1 MAERGLLLSI
11 LIVKHKIMAIIEGI
25 LDLQKYDFTDTSF
38 DLLMQKRIHRVLVIC
53 SNYDNYMLEEDG
65 RIDEQ
70 IFNEYASLNMRY
82 PPTFVQT
89 DNAEDAFRIL
99 QNGNIDLVI
108 SMLSLKGTDV
118 FALAKLI
125 KAKYKNIPIVVLT
138 YFSREVSLRL
148 EGEDLTAID
157 YVFCW
162 LGDASLILAII
173 KLIED
178 KMNADHDIE
187 NIGVQSII
195 LVENSIR
202 YISSYLPNIYR
213 IILMQSQE
221 FQREA
226 LNEHQ
231 RMLKMRGRPKI
242 LLANNFNDA
251 LILYRKHKYNV
262 LGVISDISYN
272 RDGIPDENAG
282 IELCKAVMAD
292 DDKVP
297 FLLQSS
303 SAGHKQVAEEL
314 GAGFIFKYSKSLSLE
329 LRNFII
335 QNLAFGPFVFKN
347 ADTLEPIA
355 IATDLQSLQQ
365 KLLTIPDTTLEY
377 HATRNHFS
385 KWLNARALFP
395 VAQMFKYVRKEDF
408 DTMDEMRRFLYVAIS
423 SFRLGKGRGVIAKF
437 DKTSFDEYQ
446 IFSRIGEGSIGGK
459 ARGLAF
465 INRIIKNNKLFSM
478 FPDVLITI
486 PRTVVLSTDIFD
498 EFMDHNNLYS
508 IALSDLS
515 DDEIL
520 KRFVNA
526 DLPGHVYQDFY
537 AFLEV
542 SRNVPIAVRSS
553 SKLEDSH
560 YQPFAGVYS
569 TYMIPRLPDN
579 KLMVKMLS
587 DAIKEVY
594 ASVYYRASKD
604 YMTATANVIDEEK
617 MGIILQEVCGNR
629 HGEIYYPTIS
639 GVARSINYYPIGS
652 EKAEDGIV
660 NIAFGLGKLI
670 VEGGLSLRFS
680 PKYPKK
686 ILQLSSPET
695 ALRDT
700 QKEFCALDLNMN
712 SFVPSTDDGV
722 NILKIDIKD
731 MNNAGALKY
740 VASTYDRTN
749 NILRDGIISSGKRVI
764 TFSNVLQY
772 NIFPLAEILRTLLEL
787 GQREMNNPI
796 EIEFAVNLE
805 TPQGTPKVFNFLQ
818 IRPIVH
824 SEEVHNISLEHIK
837 TEDTII
843 YSESALGNGI
853 FKGINDIVYVKPDS
867 FNAANNKSVA
877 IEIEKINAKFLK
889 EERGYILIGPGRWG
903 SADPWLGIPVKWHQ
917 ISGSRIIIES
927 GLKNYRIDP
936 SQGTHF
942 FQNLTSFRVGYF
954 TLNPYINEGYFDVD
968 FLNNLE
974 ATYEDGYLR
983 HVSFKDPLE
992 IMIDGKMHKGVILKP
1007 GRT

>member
-1 MAERGLLLSI
+1 MT
-11 LIVKHKIMAIIEGI
+11 IIEGI

-70 IFNEYASLNMRY
+70 IFNEYASLNLRY

-89 DNAEDAFRIL
+89 DNAEDAFTIL
-99 QNGNIDLVI
+99 QDGNIDLVI

-118 FALAKLI
+118 FALAKRI
-125 KAKYKNIPIVVLT
+125 KAKYENIPIVVLT

-148 EGEDLTAID
+148 EGEDLSAID

-178 KMNADHDIE
+178 KMNADNDIE
-187 NIGVQSII
+187 NIGVQAII

-213 IILMQSQE
+213 IVLLQSLD

-231 RMLKMRGRPKI
+231 RNLKMRGRPKI

-251 LILYRKHKYNV
+251 LDLYKKYKYNV
-262 LGVISDISYN
+262 LGVISDISYK
-272 RDGIPDENAG
+272 RDNITDENAG

-297 FLLQSS
+297 FLIQSS
-303 SAGHKQVAEEL
+303 SLKHKKIAEEL
-314 GAGFIFKYSKSLSLE
+314 GAGFINKYSKSLSLE

-335 QNLAFGPFVFKN
+335 QNLSFGPFVFRN
-347 ADTLEPIA
+347 PDTLEPIA

-365 KLLTIPDTTLEY
+365 KLLTIPDNVLEY

-395 VAQMFKYVRKEDF
+395 VAQMFKYIRKEDF
-408 DTMDEMRRFLYVAIS
+408 ETMDEMRRFLYVAIS

-465 INRIIKNNKLFSM
+465 INRIIKNNKLFNK

-498 EFMDHNNLYS
+498 EFMDQNNLYS
-508 IALSDLS
+508 VALSDLS

-520 KRFVNA
+520 NRFINA
-526 DLPGHVYQDFY
+526 ELPGHVYQDFY
-537 AFLEV
+537 AFLAV
-542 SRNVPIAVRSS
+542 SRNYPIAVRSS

-560 YQPFAGVYS
+560 YQPFAGIYS

-594 ASVYYRASKD
+594 ASVYYKVSKA

-629 HGEIYYPTIS
+629 HGEIYYPTLS
-639 GVARSINYYPIGS
+639 GVARSINYYPIGY

-660 NIAFGLGKLI
+660 NIALGLGKLI

-680 PKYPKK
+680 PKHPKK
-686 ILQLSSPET
+686 ILQLSSPEA

-700 QKEFCALDLNMN
+700 QKVFCALDLNIN

-731 MNNAGALKY
+731 MNNEAAMKY
-740 VASTYDRTN
+740 VASTYDRN
-749 NILRDGIISSGKRVI
+749 NNVLRDGIIHSGKRVI
-764 TFSNVLQY
+764 TFSNILQHKT
-772 NIFPLAEILRTLLEL
+772 FPLADILSTLLEL
-787 GQREMNNPI
+787 GQQEMNNPI
-796 EIEFAVNLE
+796 EIEFAANLE
-805 TPQGTPKVFNFLQ
+805 TPAGTPKIFNFLQ
-818 IRPIVH
+818 IRPIVYTDETH
-824 SEEVHNISLEHIK
+824 TTNLDHIK
-837 TEDTII
+837 TKETII
-843 YSESALGNGI
+843 YSESALGNGV
-853 FKGINDIVYVKPDS
+853 FKGINDLVYVKPDS

-877 IEIEKINAKFLK
+877 IEIEKINALFVKQGK
-889 EERGYILIGPGRWG
+889 GYVLIGPGRWG
-903 SADPWLGIPVKWHQ
+903 STDAWLGIPVKWPQ
-917 ISGSRIIIES
+917 ISAARIIIES

-954 TLNPYINEGYFDVD
+954 TLNPYINEGYYDVD
-968 FLNNLE
+968 FLNKLE
-974 ATYEDGYLR
+974 PIYEDNFIR
-983 HVSFKDPLE
+983 HVRFVNPLE
-992 IMIDGKMHKGVILKP
+992 IMIDGKNHKGVILKP
-1007 GRT
+1007 CY

>member
-1 MAERGLLLSI
+1 MT
-11 LIVKHKIMAIIEGI
+11 IIDGTI
-25 LDLQKYDFTDTSF
+25 DLQKYDFTDTSF
-38 DLLMQKRIHRVLVIC
+38 DLLMQKRIHRVLIIC

-70 IFNEYASLNMRY
+70 IFNEYASLNLRY

-89 DNAEDAFRIL
+89 DNAEDAFEIL
-99 QNGNIDLVI
+99 KDGNIDLVI

-118 FALAKLI
+118 FVLANKI
-125 KAKYKNIPIVVLT
+125 KARYEDIPIVVLT

-148 EGEDLTAID
+148 QGEDLSAID

-178 KMNADHDIE
+178 KMNADNDIE
-187 NIGVQSII
+187 NIGVQAII

-213 IILMQSQE
+213 IILMQSLD

-231 RMLKMRGRPKI
+231 RMLKLRGRPKI

-251 LILYRKHKYNV
+251 LDLYKKYKYNV
-262 LGVISDISYN
+262 LGVISDISYK
-272 RDGIPDENAG
+272 RDDVTDENAG
-282 IELCKAVMAD
+282 IELCKAVMD
-292 DDKVP
+292 DDDNVP
-297 FLLQSS
+297 FLIQSS
-303 SAGHKQVAEEL
+303 SITHKKIAEEL
-314 GAGFIFKYSKSLSLE
+314 GAGFIYKYSKSLSLE

-335 QNLAFGPFVFKN
+335 QNLAFGPFVFRN
-347 ADTLEPIA
+347 PDTLEPIA

-365 KLLTIPDTTLEY
+365 KLLTIPDNTLEY

-395 VAQMFKYVRKEDF
+395 VAQMFKYIRKEDF
-408 DTMDEMRRFLYVAIS
+408 DTTEDIRRFLYVAIS

-465 INRIIKNNKLFSM
+465 INKIIKTYKLFSR
-478 FPDVLITI
+478 FPDVIIAI

-498 EFMDHNNLYS
+498 EFMDQNNLYS
-508 IALSDLS
+508 VVLSDIS

-520 KRFVNA
+520 NRFINA
-526 DLPGHVYQDFY
+526 ELPGHVYQDFY
-537 AFLEV
+537 AFLAI
-542 SRNVPIAVRSS
+542 SKDYPIAVRSS

-579 KLMVKMLS
+579 KQMVKMLS

-594 ASVYYRASKD
+594 ASVYYKASKA
-604 YMTATANVIDEEK
+604 YMTATSNVIDEEK

-629 HGEIYYPTIS
+629 HGGIYYPTIS
-639 GVARSINYYPIGS
+639 GVGRSINYYPIGS

-660 NIAFGLGKLI
+660 NIALGLGKLI

-700 QKEFCALDLNMN
+700 QKEFRALDLNIN

-731 MNNAGALKY
+731 INNEQAMKY
-740 VASTYDRTN
+740 VASTYDRNN
-749 NILRDGIISSGKRVI
+749 NILRDGIKYPGKKIIS
-764 TFSNVLQY
+764 FSNILQHKT
-772 NIFPLAEILRTLLEL
+772 FPLAEILSTLLEI
-787 GQREMNNPI
+787 GQKEMNNPI
-796 EIEFAVNLE
+796 EIEFAANLE
-805 TPQGTPKVFNFLQ
+805 TPPGTPKIFNFLQ

-824 SEEVHNISLEHIK
+824 TEETHTINLDHIK
-837 TEDTII
+837 EEDTII
-843 YSESALGNGI
+843 SSESALGNGL
-853 FKGINDIVYVKPDS
+853 FKGICDLIYVKPES
-867 FNAANNKSVA
+867 FSAVNNKNVA
-877 IEIEKINAKFLK
+877 IEIDRINSLFVK
-889 EERGYILIGPGRWG
+889 RGEGYVLIGPGRWG
-903 SADPWLGIPVKWHQ
+903 STDPWLGIPVKWPQ
-917 ISGSRIIIES
+917 ISSARIIIES

-954 TLNPYINEGYFDVD
+954 TINPYINEGYYDVE
-968 FLNNLE
+968 FLNKLE
-974 ATYEDGYLR
+974 AVYEDKYIR
-983 HVSFKDPLE
+983 HVRFEKPLE
-992 IMIDGKMHKGVILKP
+992 IMIDGKKHSGVILKP
-1007 GRT
+1007 LEKF